1 MVKLSI
7 IIVNYNVK
15 HFIEQCLIS
24 VFNAINNI
32 DAKVFVVDNNSV
44 DGSCVMIKDKFPQ
57 VKLIE
62 NKKYKIFEIII
73 KDRLCHTGTCYNF
86 PDIGTGVTLFGK

>member
-24 VFNAINNI
+24 VFNAINDI
-32 DAKVFVVDNNSV
+32 DTEVFVVDNNSV
-44 DGSCVMIKDKFPQ
+44 DGSCVMIKEKFPQ
-57 VKLIE
+57 LFM
-62 NKKYKIFEIII
+62 KYLKRYKEFVYKEE
-73 KDRLCHTGTCYNF
+73 K
-86 PDIGTGVTLFGK
+86 